1 MRGVLMHDNLTPRRA
16 TTVPLPPPSAYLL
29 DLDGT
34 LYAGEAAIPGAVEA
48 LESLRSRGLPFRLV
62 TNTTSRSRRM
72 LVERLAGYGIAVDAD
87 EIVTATLA
95 GVGLIRAAGYTRVAP
110 FVPAGALEDMA
121 GLELRG
127 GTSTRPPGAA
137 DAVVLGDLGERWTFA
152 LLQEAFDQLMS
163 GAALVAL
170 SRDRYFRQGERLA
183 LDAGPFVA
191 ALEYAASTTAA
202 LAGKP
207 SAAFFEAAV
216 RSLGVPADRNVVM
229 VGDDLWSDVEGAQ
242 RAGLQGW
249 LVRTGKFREDVL
261 RENALRTGGITPDRL
276 LASIAELR

>member
-1 MRGVLMHDNLTPRRA
+1 M
-16 TTVPLPPPSAYLL
+16 PPSIPSAYLL

-34 LYAGEAAIPGAVEA
+34 LYSGDAAIPGAANAVER
-48 LESLRSRGLPFRLV
+48 LREGRVPFRLV

-72 LVERLAGYGIAVDAD
+72 LVERLAGYGLAVDPE

-95 GVGLIRAAGYTRVAP
+95 GATLLRARGFSRVAP
-110 FVPAGALEDMA
+110 FVPPAALEDLA
-121 GLELRG
+121 GLTLVG
-127 GTSTRPPGAA
+127 GTSDGPAGPAE
-137 DAVVLGDLGERWTFA
+137 AVVLGDLGERWTYA
-152 LLQEAFDQLMS
+152 LLQEAFDHVMA

-191 ALEYAASTTAA
+191 ALEYAANTPAEI
-202 LAGKP
+202 AGKP
-207 SAAFFEAAV
+207 SRAFFAAAV
-216 RSLGVPADRNVVM
+216 ASMNLPLDRSVAM

-242 RAGLQGW
+242 RAGIQGW

-261 RENALRTGGITPDRL
+261 RNGSVRPDRVL
-276 LASIAELR
+276 ESVAVIGA

>member
-1 MRGVLMHDNLTPRRA
+1 MPA
-16 TTVPLPPPSAYLL
+16 IAPSAFLL

-34 LYAGEAAIPGAVEA
+34 LYSGGAAVAGAVDA
-48 LESLRSRGLPFRLV
+48 VARLRSRGVPFRLV
-62 TNTTSRSRRM
+62 TNTTSRSRRV
-72 LVERLAGYGIAVDAD
+72 LVDRLAGYGFEMRPE

-95 GVGLIRAAGYTRVAP
+95 GVELLRAEGYRRVAP
-110 FVPAGALEDMA
+110 FVPASALEDMT
-121 GLELRG
+121 GLDLRG
-127 GTSTRPPGAA
+127 GTSGKARGTV

-152 LLQEAFDQLMS
+152 LLQEAFEQLMG

-191 ALEYAASTTAA
+191 ALEYAAGATAA
-202 LAGKP
+202 VAGKP
-207 SAAFFEAAV
+207 SAGFFHAATH
-216 RSLGVPADRNVVM
+216 SLGLAPGPEIAM

-261 RENALRTGGITPDRL
+261 RA
-276 LASIAELR
+276 ASIAPDRILSSVADLG